1 MENQLKKL
9 LTFKIKLLILLLVSL
24 FFITSCSNKILKR
37 NHNYKISYI
46 GGEFKGLYFSNH
58 LKNMLVSNNF
68 YNDSSYFTI
77 NASIEHG
84 GEIYIT
90 NVDNTSDRERI
101 KSSVNISIYDE
112 LNKCFVLRYDESI
125 SQFYVIVSSKFFE
138 SNNFAKEEIQEQNTE
153 ILIDLFINK
162 LISYEDKEL
171 KCIENG

>member
-24 FFITSCSNKILKR
+24 FFITACSNKILNR

-46 GGEFKGLYFSNH
+46 GGELKGLYFSNH
-58 LKNMLVSNNF
+58 LKNMLVSNDF
-68 YNDSSYFTI
+68 YNNSSYFTI
-77 NASIEHG
+77 NASIDHG

-90 NVDNTSDRERI
+90 NIDNTSDRERI
-101 KSSVNISIYDE
+101 KSSVNINIYDE
-112 LNKCFVLRYDESI
+112 LNKCVVFRYNESI

-153 ILIDLFINK
+153 ILIDLFINT
-162 LISYEDKEL
+162 LISNENKKLE
-171 KCIENG
+171 CI

>member
-1 MENQLKKL
+1 
-9 LTFKIKLLILLLVSL
+9 
-24 FFITSCSNKILKR
+24 
-37 NHNYKISYI
+37 
-46 GGEFKGLYFSNH
+46 
-58 LKNMLVSNNF
+58 MLVSNNF

-101 KSSVNISIYDE
+101 RSSINISIYDE

-171 KCIENG
+171 KCNENG

>member
-1 MENQLKKL
+1 
-9 LTFKIKLLILLLVSL
+9 
-24 FFITSCSNKILKR
+24 
-37 NHNYKISYI
+37 
-46 GGEFKGLYFSNH
+46 
-58 LKNMLVSNNF
+58 MLVSNNF
-68 YNDSSYFTI
+68 YNDSSYFKI

-101 KSSVNISIYDE
+101 KSYVNISIYDE

-153 ILIDLFINK
+153 ILIDRSK
-162 LISYEDKEL
+162 
-171 KCIENG
+171 